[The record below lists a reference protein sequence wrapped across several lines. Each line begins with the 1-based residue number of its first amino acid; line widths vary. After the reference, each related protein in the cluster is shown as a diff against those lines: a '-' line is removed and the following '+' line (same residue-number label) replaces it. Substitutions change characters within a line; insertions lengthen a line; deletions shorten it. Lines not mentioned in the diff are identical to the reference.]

1 MSFKERI
8 MQFLLSSVP
17 LFIVFFFSNA
27 ASRWFEFFEVK
38 AIGVPAHHS
47 C

>member
-17 LFIVFFFSNA
+17 LFIVFFFFQMQPVGGLS
-27 ASRWFEFFEVK
+27 SLR
-38 AIGVPAHHS
+38 
-47 C
+47 